1 MEYFYAKK
9 RDGAWVRLTAKEKQD
24 LIDKGK
30 RREDDFATE
39 YEYEQMMAP
48 AQPKEQT
55 SVPYIKQATTKP
67 VQATRDLYKF
77 KKAAMEA
84 LASIYSGDAQGM
96 INAIAEG
103 KVPSS
108 PLSDEQRKFY
118 NVAKAIISED
128 HSVDNLEK
136 RLAKDD
142 SRFSKFA
149 RNLATRKTW
158 YEGNKP
164 SSQEVFFP
172 NLSARQRAGRGVVS
186 KGIGALEDVMT
197 LPTRAASSGLTEL
210 LPQGIETTFAENMAR
225 PVELSN
231 APEKFFDFTLSS
243 IAPGKLLSS
252 AGKSVG
258 KLTNLLKAPSF
269 ASEVANVGGPL
280 TTSTFKDVLKGAV
293 GGVGEGLAYSAFPA
307 AVEAT
312 STSDDALK
320 NAALTLGGGVLTGG
334 ASGAVAPSMSALT
347 SKIFGQTNPRLL
359 TPFGEEIASG
369 YNTAKRLEESIGRGP
384 LKSPSEQRKT
394 LETVGSQLDDIAS
407 IIGKR
412 REKSIADVEAFLDP
426 AKKTMNG
433 VRVGVVDMVTNSL
446 PKFIDDASKDV
457 STDLLDLLGKEQ
469 TRILNNIQKAESP
482 LTQLTAE
489 ITRLRRT
496 RGRTTDPEK
505 ALMYQQ
511 LESALHK
518 VESPEVL
525 GTAIDVNDFHK
536 VINRERGKVQADLR
550 GYLEASTAKK
560 GLQGLEDARKDF
572 RELYD
577 IELPTPEVL
586 PKIGKSRYDVSVDTK
601 FQDYLA
607 NQGKLNA
614 VLKKY
619 GYEPVDYITPA
630 VASAVRKKMK
640 PTEAPSFD
648 KLLSAV
654 TSGRSLFM
662 SPGIAIT
669 TTIAK
674 PVSKSITSGAP
685 TATILTGE
693 GAVPFVFQPP
703 IRQWESVKDMK

>member
-9 RDGAWVRLTAKEKQD
+9 RDGSWSRLTAAQKQQ
-24 LIDKGK
+24 LIDMGK
-30 RREDDFATE
+30 LGEDDFATE

-55 SVPYIKQATTKP
+55 SVPSIKQTTTKP
-67 VQATRDLYKF
+67 VQATRDLDSY

-84 LASIYSGDAQGM
+84 LASIYSGDAQGL
-96 INAIAEG
+96 INAIVEG

-108 PLSDEQRKFY
+108 LSDEQRKFY
-118 NVAKAIISED
+118 NVAKTIITED

-158 YEGNKP
+158 YEGDKP

-172 NLSARQRAGRGVVS
+172 NLAARQKAGSGVLS
-186 KGIGALEDVMT
+186 KGVGALEDVMT
-197 LPTRAASSGLTEL
+197 LPTRAVTSGLTEL
-210 LPQGIETTFAENMAR
+210 LPQGRETTFAENMAR

-231 APEKFFDFTLSS
+231 APEKFADFTLSS
-243 IAPGKLLSS
+243 ILPGKALSGS
-252 AGKSVG
+252 GKAIG
-258 KLTNLLKAPSF
+258 KAVNVLKAPSF
-269 ASEVANVGGPL
+269 ATKVKDVGGPV
-280 TTSTFKDVLKGAV
+280 TTSTVKDILKGVAQ
-293 GGVGEGLAYSAFPA
+293 GAGEGLAYSAFPA

-312 STSDDALK
+312 STSDDALE

-334 ASGAVAPSMSALT
+334 AFGAVAPSMSALT
-347 SKIFGQTNPRLL
+347 SKITGQTNPRLL
-359 TPFGEEIASG
+359 TPFGKEIASG
-369 YNTAKRLEESIGRGP
+369 HNTAKRLEESIGRQP

-394 LETVGSQLDDIAS
+394 LKTVKSQLGDIATK
-407 IIGKR
+407 IGKA
-412 REKSIADVEAFLDP
+412 REKSIADVEAFLNP
-426 AKKTMNG
+426 AKKSMDG
-433 VRVGVVDMVTNSL
+433 VRVGVVDMVTNLL

-457 STDLLDLLGKEQ
+457 STDLLGLLGKEQ

-496 RGRTTDPEK
+496 RGKTTDPEK
-505 ALMYQQ
+505 AHMYQQ

-518 VESPEVL
+518 FESPEVL
-525 GTAIDVNDFHK
+525 GTAIDVNKFLRIMDK
-536 VINRERGKVQADLR
+536 DRGNAQANLR
-550 GYLEASTAKK
+550 GYLEASTARK
-560 GLQGLEDARKDF
+560 GLRGLEDARKDF

-577 IELPTPEVL
+577 VELPSPEVL

-607 NQGKLNA
+607 NQEKLNA
-614 VLKKY
+614 LLKKY
-619 GYEPVDYITPA
+619 GYESVDYITPA
-630 VASAVRKKMK
+630 VASAVRKKMR
-640 PTEAPSFD
+640 PSEASSFD

-662 SPGIAIT
+662 SPTTAIA

-674 PVSKSITSGAP
+674 PLSKSITSGAP

-693 GAVPFVFQPP
+693 GAVPITLQAP
-703 IRQWESVKDMK
+703 ITQWGSVEEIQ